1 MQHKG
6 SSSVVQIIT
15 FKLQFFRS
23 YTYAPFLY
31 GPGCAPRLED
41 ICCSSGGGNAAMM
54 MVVVTTMMM
63 VVVAMMVMTMMIGRW

>member
-1 MQHKG
+1 MFKCPDNKFA
-6 SSSVVQIIT
+6 T
-15 FKLQFFRS
+15 FKLQFFRI

-63 VVVAMMVMTMMIGRW
+63 VVMVMMIMTMMIGGW